1 MHNVHAGGQL
11 DREAGKRTILLTLFA
26 FPFILNS

>member
-1 MHNVHAGGQL
+1 MHDVHAGGQM
-11 DREAGKRTILLTLFA
+11 DPEAGKRTNLLTLFA